1 MWGKNKHENPG
12 GTDFEAAAARVTAE
26 AVTEEPNADAERA
39 AANYGK
45 SDLADALQGETE
57 KLEIRPEWAVWIA
70 RSPYALGA
78 KLWHPAFALSDEQAE
93 KLGPKLLPLIRKVTD
108 VWIPSWLAGAS
119 NRNPE
124 LTDAVLA
131 LAVTGYVQYMH
142 VQKVIQAEAEAAEN
156 AKRVKGE
163 RVTDPDLAFRGIEM
177 PLRSD
182 SAPEPEPRIIGGR
195 LADGSLVI

>member
-1 MWGKNKHENPG
+1 MWGKNKNENPG
-12 GTDFEAAAARVTAE
+12 GTDFETAAERVTAE
-26 AVTEEPNADAERA
+26 VLPNPEEEKPGNSNAPEDE
-39 AANYGK
+39 
-45 SDLADALQGETE
+45 SADR
-57 KLEIRPEWAVWIA
+57 LEIRPEWAVALA
-70 RSPYALGA
+70 RSPYALVA
-78 KLWHPAFALSDEQAE
+78 KFYHPAFALSDEQAK

-124 LTDAVLA
+124 MTDAVLA
-131 LAVTGYVQYMH
+131 LAVTGYAQWMH
-142 VQKVIQAEAEAAEN
+142 VQKIQEAERDAADN

-163 RVTDPDLAFRGIEM
+163 RVTEM

-182 SAPEPEPRIIGGR
+182 PATEPETRIVGDR

>member
-1 MWGKNKHENPG
+1 MWGKNKNENPG
-12 GTDFEAAAARVTAE
+12 GTDFETAADRVTAE
-26 AVTEEPNADAERA
+26 VLPNPEEDPGFSEKPGDGSSNAPEDESGDR
-39 AANYGK
+39 
-45 SDLADALQGETE
+45 
-57 KLEIRPEWAVWIA
+57 LEIRPEWAVALA
-70 RSPYALGA
+70 RSPYALVA
-78 KLWHPAFALSDEQAE
+78 KFYHPAFALSDEQAK

-124 LTDAVLA
+124 MTDAVLA
-131 LAVTGYVQYMH
+131 LAVTGYVQWMH
-142 VQKVIQAEAEAAEN
+142 VQKIQETEREAADN

-163 RVTDPDLAFRGIEM
+163 RVTEM

-182 SAPEPEPRIIGGR
+182 PEPEERIVGER